1 MLVSEAINVEGK
13 AKERLMTMKSCYDGF
28 EIAEKDLLMRGPGD
42 FLKGTGDGAVRQSG
56 GVRFRLAELWLMDH
70 PQGGALAA
78 LQSSRMLMR
87 GNWKALLRVDLS
99 FWWYYLLV
107 TVITAV
113 GYLDVILAL
122 AGIPLPMEE
131 TVMFFATI
139 AAYCVLIT
147 ALSLWK
153 KAQVETSYVLAYEA
167 IAHPEPVEI
176 TIEIQ

>member
-1 MLVSEAINVEGK
+1 MDLLAAITLPMLTITIVIFLPLYIWLSYGF
-13 AKERLMTMKSCYDGF
+13 RLSLYLLLDGTAPSAF
-28 EIAEKDLLMRGPGD
+28 QARFLSLRLMRGHKWSM
-42 FLKGTGDGAVRQSG
+42 LK
-56 GVRFRLAELWLMDH
+56 L
-70 PQGGALAA
+70 
-78 LQSSRMLMR
+78 
-87 GNWKALLRVDLS
+87 DLS

-113 GYLDVILAL
+113 GYLDVILSL
-122 AGIPLPMEE
+122 AGIPLPMDE
-131 TVMFFATI
+131 TVMFFGTI

-153 KAQVETSYVLAYEA
+153 KAQVEASYVLAYEA